1 MQTEAGMAGKAW
13 HEQASALKIDGRAF
27 IGGERQWARSG
38 QQFENFSPID
48 GRSLGMVARCAAP
61 DADAAVA
68 AARAAFED
76 RRWAGMAPGA
86 RKRVMIRFADLV
98 LQNTAE
104 LALLETLDM
113 GKPIKYSQSVDV
125 ASCANCLRW
134 YGEAVDK
141 VYDQIAPTAK
151 DSLALIT
158 REPVGV
164 VAAIVPWNYPLI
176 MTAWKIA
183 PALAAGNSV
192 VLKPSEKSPLSAL
205 RLAEIAIEAGVP
217 PGVFNVV
224 PGYGAEAGAALA
236 LHMDVDCIGFTGST
250 RTGKQIVQMAGQSNL
265 KRAWT
270 ELGGKSAN
278 IVCADCP
285 DLDAAVEAAIGSIY
299 FNQGESCNAPSR
311 LFVEASI
318 KDAFL
323 DKALAMLPQFEPGD
337 PLDEDTV
344 MGAIVDATQMKSVMG
359 FIEAGR
365 RDGAAL
371 LAGGETARAGSGG
384 FYIRPTLFDKVDAT
398 MTIAREEI
406 FGPVLSVLAFTDVD
420 EAVRQANGTP
430 YGLQAAVWTA
440 DMSRAIR
447 TARALR
453 AGTVHVNQYDGDDIT
468 VPFGGYK
475 QSGNGR
481 DKSLHAFDK
490 YTELKTTWIRV

>member
-1 MQTEAGMAGKAW
+1 MTTTQW
-13 HEQASALKIDGRAF
+13 HQRAAALGIDGRAF
-27 IGGERQWARSG
+27 IGGERVWARSER
-38 QQFENFSPID
+38 QFDNRSPVD
-48 GRSLGMVARCAAP
+48 GRQLGFVARCDGA
-61 DADAAVA
+61 DVDAAVA

-76 RRWAGMAPGA
+76 RRWAGQAPAA
-86 RKRVMIRFADLV
+86 RKRTMIKFADLI
-98 LQNTAE
+98 LAHADE

-125 ASCANCLRW
+125 PAAANCIRW

-141 VYDQIAPTAK
+141 IYDQIAPTA
-151 DSLALIT
+151 DTSLALVT

-164 VAAIVPWNYPLI
+164 VAAIVPWNYPMI
-176 MTAWKIA
+176 MAAWKIA

-192 VLKPSEKSPLSAL
+192 ILKPSEKSPLTAL
-205 RLAEIAIEAGVP
+205 RLAEIALEAGLP
-217 PGVFNVV
+217 AGVFNVV

-250 RTGKQIVQMAGQSNL
+250 NVGKQILQMAGQSNL

-285 DLDAAVEAAIGSIY
+285 DLDAAVSAAIGSIY

-323 DKALAMLPQFEPGD
+323 EKALALVPDFAPGD
-337 PLDEDTV
+337 PLDEATV
-344 MGAIVDATQMKSVMG
+344 MGAIVDAAQMKTVMG
-359 FIEAGR
+359 YIEQGKQAGAR
-365 RDGAAL
+365 L
-371 LAGGETARAGSGG
+371 LAGGAAARLDSGG
-384 FYIRPTLFDKVDAT
+384 FYIAPTLFDRVDGS
-398 MTIAREEI
+398 MSIAREEI
-406 FGPVLSVLAFTDVD
+406 FGPVLSVLAFTDID
-420 EAVRQANGTP
+420 DAVRQANATR

-440 DMSRAIR
+440 DLSKAIK

-468 VPFGGYK
+468 VPFGGVK

-490 YTELKTTWIRV
+490 YTELKTTWIQIG